1 MSAVPS
7 EVVIGYYRDTNSVQ
21 FASGRSIVLRDCK
34 KNELIAVCKHLGIKF
49 TGKPAVYFSPLV
61 IEQGIISGVKS
72 IAYQDLRPAPAVPAV
87 PAVPSVP
94 RPQPA
99 VVGSGSLDDVVG
111 VIVHNAV
118 QTALD
123 EFKAGA
129 DEVQVSQLVES
140 ITSTMFEGFRHEVT
154 TQIDAVR
161 PKVTQVVLPS
171 REVVTLKGIQ
181 HKQFPQVLQAIS
193 QRVNLWLVGGAGT
206 GKSEI
211 AKQASEALRLPFANI
226 NCTSTMQDYR
236 ITGYK
241 DANRVYDTTEFRT
254 IFEHGGVFLLD
265 EIDNANP
272 NILGVLNSALSN
284 GFMAFPDKQVQRH
297 ENFVAIATA
306 NTYGAG
312 ATMQYVGR
320 NPIDGATI
328 DRFAQLEVTLDEDI
342 EQAMLDSVGLP
353 IATAIKWLINVR
365 TARKNVTEAGLKV
378 IVSPRA
384 TLNGAKLIHAGW
396 SASDAFG
403 ATVLKGAKADQV
415 DKIKAGTSL

>member
-7 EVVIGYYRDTNSVQ
+7 EVVVRFTPETREVT
-21 FASGRSIVLRDCK
+21 FASGRSINLRDCK
-34 KNELIAVCKHLGIKF
+34 KNELIAVAKCQGIRF
-49 TGKPAVYFSPLV
+49 TGKPAVYFSPLA
-61 IEQGIISGVKS
+61 IEAGI
-72 IAYQDLRPAPAVPAV
+72 LRGDKVLDYVPHRAASVPAI

-94 RPQPA
+94 RPT

-353 IATAIKWLINVR
+353 IAVAIKWLINVR

>member
-7 EVVIGYYRDTNSVQ
+7 EVVVRFTPETREVT
-21 FASGRSIVLRDCK
+21 FASGRSINLRDCK
-34 KNELIAVCKHLGIKF
+34 KNELIAVAKCQGIRF
-49 TGKPAVYFSPLV
+49 TGKPAVYFSPSV

-87 PAVPSVP
+87 PAVPAIP
-94 RPQPA
+94 KPA